1 MISADFGKEELEEW
15 KANKITRY
23 MMYQINQEI
32 ERLSGILAGGG
43 TLDGD
48 RTGQLT
54 ARAVGEITG
63 LDWVLQETFLEG
75 HQDQDD

>member
-1 MISADFGKEELEEW
+1 MDFGKEELEEW
-15 KANKITRY
+15 KANKITRF
-23 MMYQINQEI
+23 MMHQIGDEI
-32 ERLSGILAGGG
+32 DRIKDVLATGG

-54 ARAVGEITG
+54 ARAVGEAAG

-75 HQDQDD
+75 YQPEDD